1 MSPKQREHIV
11 NQIIS
16 ILSENNVSY
25 AEVHGVIKEVQFEL
39 NELCQQQVIK
49 IN

>member
-1 MSPKQREHIV
+1 MSPKQRERIV

-25 AEVHGVIKEVQFEL
+25 AEVPGVIKEVQFEL

-49 IN
+49 L